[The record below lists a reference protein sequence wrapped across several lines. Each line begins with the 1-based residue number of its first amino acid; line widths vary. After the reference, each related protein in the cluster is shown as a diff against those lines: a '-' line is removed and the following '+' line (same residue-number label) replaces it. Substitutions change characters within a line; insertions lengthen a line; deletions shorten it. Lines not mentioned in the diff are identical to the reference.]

1 MIQFLGGL
9 FIGVMAGI
17 CIMGLLEINRPSGKP
32 PSREVP

>member
-9 FIGVMAGI
+9 FLGVMIGI
-17 CIMGLLEINRPSGKP
+17 CIMGLLEINRPAP